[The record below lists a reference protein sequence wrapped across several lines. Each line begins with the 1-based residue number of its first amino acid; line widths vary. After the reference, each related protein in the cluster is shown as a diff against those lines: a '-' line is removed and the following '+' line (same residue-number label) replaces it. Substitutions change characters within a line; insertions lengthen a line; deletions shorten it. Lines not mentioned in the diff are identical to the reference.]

1 MHINRFKEHAYYM
14 FRVKIPMHSDCS
26 PLNLFIGLTE
36 IQIFKVLP
44 FDTFIYV
51 FILII
56 QQYKKNM
63 KTLWFYAKMS
73 LINAGDQ

>member
-56 QQYKKNM
+56 QQYKK
-63 KTLWFYAKMS
+63 
-73 LINAGDQ
+73 I